1 MFTPSRRE
9 EVVASLQERLD
20 SIVRFVRQSREFAS
34 VIPEE
39 VSATLM
45 ICHWKDMLIEY
56 LNQRQWWS
64 RLTPSMLSF
73 NGDWA
78 GEKAEDW
85 DEFDVLITVEVA
97 STGRSLLH
105 LTLFG
110 TRPDRRAPPDKA
122 TTLNAVLLRYD
133 HPVVRFDY
141 PVAGD
146 QREQAQRTLEL
157 LRGIRASQPPGRE
170 RRLAIERV
178 LDESAWKSTFGREVV
193 ELLANNYTVDSKQW
207 WAVLSHS
214 ARAQSSFRSSFRL
227 PILQPNGDQRAIGV
241 LNVDSKESPIDEERP
256 DLESQRRL
264 AQLLRP
270 FAAALFPLVD
280 MLRQL
285 DWAEIEPPK

>member
-1 MFTPSRRE
+1 
-9 EVVASLQERLD
+9 
-20 SIVRFVRQSREFAS
+20 
-34 VIPEE
+34 
-39 VSATLM
+39 
-45 ICHWKDMLIEY
+45 MLIEY